1 MSGISWLNDTVTIVG
16 LPVRWSDLLGNVF
29 AVATVVLAM
38 QRRVIAWP
46 VQIVGSLLLLSAT
59 LAAHLPGNALRQV
72 VIIVGAVWGWSRWRH
87 DRASDGVLTVSW
99 ATSRQRVAL
108 VAAMLLG
115 TAAFAGLLKLT
126 NGSFFPEA
134 PWRLVIADAWI
145 FVGSVI
151 AMYAQARRVVEFW
164 LVWIAVDLVGVPLA
178 ISSGLYFSGIVYGL
192 FFVMVILGLRD
203 WATRSQQ
210 TIASPVESAR
220 RIAPQAAEPQRPD
233 RVSTP
238 DQDVPTGAAADRA
251 PGTPPAR

>member
-1 MSGISWLNDTVTIVG
+1 MSVDRSVESVQVFSWLNETVTIVG
-16 LPVRWSDLLGNVF
+16 LPVRWSDLFGNVF

-46 VQIVGSLLLLSAT
+46 VQILGSVLLLSAT

-72 VIIVGAVWGWSRWRH
+72 VIIVGAVWGWTRWRH
-87 DRASDGVLTVSW
+87 DRASEGTLTVSW
-99 ATSRQRVAL
+99 ASPRQRIVI
-108 VAAMLLG
+108 G
-115 TAAFAGLLKLT
+115 TAMVVGTAGVAGMLKLT

-134 PWRLVIADAWI
+134 PWHLVIADAWI

-151 AMYAQARRVVEFW
+151 AMYAQGRRVVEFW

-203 WATRSQQ
+203 WASRSQQ
-210 TIASPVESAR
+210 TISSPVEGAR
-220 RIAPQAAEPQRPD
+220 RIVPLESEPAA
-233 RVSTP
+233 
-238 DQDVPTGAAADRA
+238 
-251 PGTPPAR
+251 PPADLAVVKADTAG